1 MLFPFLVRTG
11 GARKFGGAKGKA
23 ARRAAVVTPSAAS
36 ALNQRIIEDANAA
49 FAIPG
54 SVTFEAG
61 EGGLPKCVLTHK
73 NGGRAEVYLFGACV
87 TSWCQPSGD
96 EVLYVRPDAVFDK
109 SKPISGGVPLC
120 FPQFGPGK
128 MQQHGF
134 ARNMDWSVISSS
146 ADPNPDD
153 PEPSVMFKLKDNG
166 YTREM
171 WDVAFEATYEVTLRR
186 DKLML
191 EFMVRNPG
199 KDAKEEQ
206 KDPID
211 FTAALHTYVEVADA
225 SKPDVLVRGLS
236 GKTFLD
242 KAVDPENPPPSVKEG
257 DVTFGSGLVDQVF
270 LNTEPEAMLHVG
282 TGAAVSVEN
291 TAGWTDTVIWNP
303 HTTLPGDTWKSFCCV
318 ESAAISKPV
327 VLEPEKV
334 WRGETNLTVV
344 DL

>member
-1 MLFPFLVRTG
+1 M
-11 GARKFGGAKGKA
+11 
-23 ARRAAVVTPSAAS
+23 
-36 ALNQRIIEDANAA
+36 QDANAA
-49 FAIPG
+49 FAIPE
-54 SVTFEAG
+54 SVAFELG

-73 NGGRAEVYLFGACV
+73 NGGRAEVYLFGANV
-87 TSWCQPSGD
+87 TSWRQPSGD

-153 PEPSVMFKLKDNG
+153 PEPSVMLKLKDNA

-171 WDVAFEATYEVTLRR
+171 WDVGFEATYEVTLRR
-186 DKLML
+186 DKLRL
-191 EFMVRNPG
+191 EFCVRNPG
-199 KDAKEEQ
+199 KDARTPQEG
-206 KDPID
+206 PIE
-211 FTAALHTYVEVADA
+211 FTAALHTYVEVLDA
-225 SKPDVLVRGLS
+225 SKPEVLVKGLD

-242 KAVDPENPPPSVKEG
+242 KAVDPNDPPPATREG
-257 DVTFGSGLVDQVF
+257 DVTFGAGLVDQVY
-270 LNTEPEAMLHVG
+270 LETDPEALLHVG

-291 TAGWTDTVIWNP
+291 TEGWTDTVIWNP
-303 HTTLPGDTWKSFCCV
+303 HTTLPGDIWKHFCCV

-327 VLEPEKV
+327 VLEEEKV
-334 WRGETNLTVV
+334 WAAVTNLTVV